1 MEKDTKDNKKA
12 LYIVEL
18 FLLVS
23 KDFSYM
29 ILEYILRSGEK
40 KILCVIFEMEKL
52 C

>member
-1 MEKDTKDNKKA
+1 MKWIIYNRMEKDTKDNKKA

-40 KILCVIFEMEKL
+40 KYCV
-52 C
+52 